1 MRIVHRYL
9 GYFMAG
15 IMTVYAFSGI
25 ILIYRDTNFLKS
37 EKEYHKVLDKNLNEK
52 QLKTELKMKGLEVTS
67 EKDNVLYFKVFR
79 KKLYRLNTKLL

>member
-25 ILIYRDTNFLKS
+25 ILI
-37 EKEYHKVLDKNLNEK
+37 
-52 QLKTELKMKGLEVTS
+52 EVI
-67 EKDNVLYFKVFR
+67 V
-79 KKLYRLNTKLL
+79 